1 MRRALLAVIAGGTLL
16 TGAACDSDAETPQF
30 TEPVVPS
37 SASVAPSPSVSLAPD
52 YSANTAKVCGRVTGV
67 VNAAFG
73 EFGAELG
80 RMIANKEAKETEAAE
95 KAESAAAADLKAI
108 GTKLRK
114 ETAAAEDP
122 ELAEAGETSAKK
134 IEAAAKN
141 RDYIQ
146 GLKSTKNLDTSLKDQ
161 IAEWLD
167 PVSGYC
173 AGGPLPSESASASAS
188 ASAGPSTSAS
198 S

>member
-1 MRRALLAVIAGGTLL
+1 MRRALLAVIAGSTLL

-30 TEPVVPS
+30 TEPVVSS
-37 SASVAPSPSVSLAPD
+37 SAAAVPSPTVSLAPD
-52 YSANTAKVCGRVTGV
+52 YSVNTAKVCGRVTSV
-67 VNAAFG
+67 VNTAFG

-80 RMIANKEAKETEAAE
+80 RMIANKEAKETDAAK
-95 KAESAAAADLKAI
+95 KA
-108 GTKLRK
+108 
-114 ETAAAEDP
+114 ETAAATDLKTIGTKIRKETEAAEDP
-122 ELAEAGETSAKK
+122 GLAAAGETSAKK

-146 GLKSTKNLDTSLKDQ
+146 GLKATKDLDTSLKDQ

-173 AGGPLPSESASASAS
+173 ASGPLPSESASESTGPEPSVSAS
-188 ASAGPSTSAS
+188 
-198 S
+198 

>member
-1 MRRALLAVIAGGTLL
+1 MRRAILAVIAGGTLL
-16 TGAACDSDAETPQF
+16 TGAACDSDARTPEF
-30 TEPVVPS
+30 TDPVVPS
-37 SASVAPSPSVSLAPD
+37 SAAAPSPSISLGPD
-52 YSANTAKVCGRVTGV
+52 YTADTSKVCGRVTGI

-80 RMIANKEAKETEAAE
+80 RMIANRQAKETAAAE
-95 KAESAAAADLKAI
+95 KAETTAAAELKAI
-108 GTKLRK
+108 GTQIRK

-122 ELAEAGETSAKK
+122 ELTEAGETSAAK

-141 RDYIQ
+141 RDYIEK
-146 GLKSTKNLDTSLKDQ
+146 LKSTKDLDVSLKDQ

-173 AGGPLPSESASASAS
+173 AAGPLPSESAS
-188 ASAGPSTSAS
+188 PSAS